1 MLLSATTKL
10 YGCDWMYRR
19 FSRVA
24 SLEKPDTQGWII
36 FTSPSSRCIV
46 HPFQSFYFGRFSYVQ
61 RYQYE
66 HTSQHAIHPRFY
78 YFIPSTTHSFPFTH
92 HTLDQPLRLP
102 HPKHSSFKPLETNV
116 PTTPRP
122 TPHKAL
128 TDIPP
133 TSSDTFPIP
142 DTDLVLHFDVFGPL
156 LNIADVNE
164 LLTLAEADIQAQIN
178 RHGADALISYEGYG
192 PWRTADIALDVYE
205 SVIEADLTLGEFHS
219 LIGGLGLYMVR
230 GRRSR
235 EAKFRMT
242 RVREASYPD
251 LAGGDLWLI
260 RLS

>member
-1 MLLSATTKL
+1 MSILPNMQYILGFIISFLQLHTAFPLPTTLLTNPS
-10 YGCDWMYRR
+10 
-19 FSRVA
+19 A
-24 SLEKPDTQGWII
+24 SLTQNTAASNLSKPT
-36 FTSPSSRCIV
+36 
-46 HPFQSFYFGRFSYVQ
+46 
-61 RYQYE
+61 
-66 HTSQHAIHPRFY
+66 
-78 YFIPSTTHSFPFTH
+78 
-92 HTLDQPLRLP
+92 
-102 HPKHSSFKPLETNV
+102 
-116 PTTPRP
+116 
-122 TPHKAL
+122 
-128 TDIPP
+128 
-133 TSSDTFPIP
+133 SDTFPIP